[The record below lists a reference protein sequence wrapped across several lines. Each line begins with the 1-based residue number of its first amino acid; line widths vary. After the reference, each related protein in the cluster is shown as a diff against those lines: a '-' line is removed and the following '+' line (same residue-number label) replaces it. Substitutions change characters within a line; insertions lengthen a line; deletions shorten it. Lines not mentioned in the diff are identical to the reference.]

1 MIEVINALR
10 DDVNYYGDLGKNFLS
25 NSDIGTLLTNPRDF
39 RKSRPDSKSLAE
51 GRLFHQLMLEP
62 HKTDK
67 VLSINVASRNTKEYK
82 SFCENNNLEFVM
94 LTKEVEEIN
103 ALVATM
109 KGNINFFMDIY
120 HENNIFEEPAVKEI
134 KGMMWKGKADIIAT
148 HNTID
153 LKTSSDINKFKKSA
167 WLYNY
172 DSQAYIYEQLFGK
185 PLIFYV
191 IDKET
196 HQLGIFRPTERFL
209 QSGEEKVEK
218 AIAVYNKYFADD
230 ATDDIA
236 NHFIEDEL

>member
-1 MIEVINALR
+1 MINVINELR
-10 DDVNYYGDLGKNFLS
+10 DDANYYGDLGKNFLS
-25 NSDIGTLLTNPRDF
+25 NSDVGTLLTNPKDF

-62 HKTDK
+62 HKVDK
-67 VLSINVASRNTKEYK
+67 VLSVNVSSRNTKEYK
-82 SFCENNNLEFVM
+82 SFCENSNLEFVM

-103 ALVATM
+103 SMVATM
-109 KGNINFFMDIY
+109 KGNINFFMEIY
-120 HENNIFEEPAVKEI
+120 HDDNVFEEPAVKEI
-134 KGMMWKGKADIIAT
+134 KGVMWKGKADIISNA
-148 HNTID
+148 NVID
-153 LKTSSDINKFKKSA
+153 LKTTSDINKFKKSA

-196 HQLGIFRPTERFL
+196 HQLGIFKPTERFL
-209 QSGEEKVEK
+209 ESGEQKVEK
-218 AIAVYNKYFADD
+218 AIAVYRKYFAEG

-236 NHFIEDEL
+236 NHFIYDEL

>member
-1 MIEVINALR
+1 MINVINELR
-10 DDVNYYGDLGKNFLS
+10 DDANYYGDLGKNFLS
-25 NSDIGTLLTNPRDF
+25 NSDVGTLLTNPKDF

-62 HKTDK
+62 HKVDK
-67 VLSINVASRNTKEYK
+67 VLSVNVASRNTKEYR
-82 SFCENNNLEFVM
+82 SFCENSNLEFVM

-103 ALVATM
+103 SMVATM
-109 KGNINFFMDIY
+109 KGNINFFMEIY
-120 HENNIFEEPAVKEI
+120 HDDNVFEEPAVKEI
-134 KGMMWKGKADIIAT
+134 KGVMWKGKADIISNA
-148 HNTID
+148 NVID
-153 LKTSSDINKFKKSA
+153 LKTTSDINKFKKSA

-196 HQLGIFRPTERFL
+196 HQLGIFKPTERFL
-209 QSGEEKVEK
+209 ESGEQKVEK
-218 AIAVYNKYFADD
+218 AIAVYRKYFAEG

-236 NHFIEDEL
+236 NHFIYDEL